1 MSDVVKLKVV
11 LSPGEVEGFTDDLVG
26 VMEKR
31 GYEVI
36 EVSRPLP
43 CKDMDAGKVRVFFT
57 GVKKEL
63 NHENV
68 G

>member
-1 MSDVVKLKVV
+1 MSEVVKLKVV
-11 LSPGEVEGFTDDLVG
+11 LSPGEAEGFSDDLVNL
-26 VMEKR
+26 MEKR

-36 EVSRPLP
+36 EVSRPFP
-43 CKDMDAGKVRVFFT
+43 CKDPDEGKVRVFLT